1 MNTNNFVEIISALH
15 QKKVIAYPTEAV
27 FGLGCDP
34 DSFSAVKK
42 LLILKKRNKE
52 KGFILVASNFFQL
65 KKYINYNLISKN
77 ILKKIFLTWPG
88 FITWLMPPKNT
99 ISPWLIGENSMLA
112 VRVSAFFP
120 IIKICNMFGKPLIST
135 SANLSG
141 KIPAKTSNEVY
152 KQFGENIK
160 ILDYPIGLYQN
171 PSEIRNIFNNRVIRK
186 G

>member
-1 MNTNNFVEIISALH
+1 MNTNNFIEIINALH

-42 LLILKKRNKE
+42 LLILKKRNKK
-52 KGFILVASNFFQL
+52 KGFILVASNFLQL
-65 KKYINYNLISKN
+65 KEYINYNVINKK

-88 FITWLMPPKNT
+88 FITWLMPPKNN

-112 VRVSAFFP
+112 VRVSDFAP

-141 KIPAKTSNEVY
+141 KIPAKTAYEVY
-152 KQFGENIK
+152 KQFGKNIK